1 MGTKPT
7 KAKDNVFCKARLEAA
22 KYNDKLRS
30 RLGAAEALGYAS
42 ESTISDWELGISTP
56 APEVVL
62 KMSDL
67 YNAPE
72 LENYYCTNMCPL
84 GCNIP
89 KVDLEKLDRISLKAL
104 STFRKVEKTRELLLD
119 ITADGVISEDEK
131 ADMQTIVSNLEELEQ
146 IAQSI
151 KLWVKKNMHDED
163 AL

>member
-7 KAKDNVFCKARLEAA
+7 KARDNVFCKARLEAA

-30 RLGAAEALGYAS
+30 RSGAAEALGYAS
-42 ESTISDWELGISTP
+42 ESTISDWELGISIP
-56 APEVVL
+56 APEAVL

-89 KVDLEKLDRISLKAL
+89 KADLEALDRISLKAL
-104 STFRKVEKTRELLLD
+104 ATFRKVEETKEILLD
-119 ITADGVISEDEK
+119 ITADGVIDEDEK
-131 ADMQTIVSNLEELEQ
+131 ADLQKVLSTLEELEQ
-146 IAQSI
+146 IAQGM
-151 KLWVKKNMHDED
+151 KLWVKKNMQED

>member
-7 KAKDNVFCKARLEAA
+7 KARDNIFCKARLEAA

-30 RLGAAEALGYAS
+30 RSGAAEALGYAS
-42 ESTISDWELGISTP
+42 ESTISDWELGLSIP

-84 GCNIP
+84 GCNMP
-89 KVDLEKLDRISLKAL
+89 KVDLEALDRISLRAL
-104 STFRKVEKTRELLLD
+104 STFRKVEETREILLD
-119 ITADGVISEDEK
+119 ITADGVIAEDEK
-131 ADMQTIVSNLEELEQ
+131 ADLQKVLCNLEELEQ
-146 IAQSI
+146 IAQSM
-151 KLWVKKNMHDED
+151 KLWVKKNMQED
-163 AL
+163 PL

>member
-7 KAKDNVFCKARLEAA
+7 KARDNVFCKARLEAA

-30 RLGAAEALGYAS
+30 RSGAAEVLGYAS
-42 ESTISDWELGISTP
+42 ESTVSDWELGISIP

-89 KVDLEKLDRISLKAL
+89 KVDPEALDRISLRAL
-104 STFRKVEKTRELLLD
+104 ATFRKVEETREILLD
-119 ITADGVISEDEK
+119 ITADGVIAENEK
-131 ADMQTIVSNLEELEQ
+131 ADLQKVLDNLEELEQ
-146 IAQSI
+146 IAQSM
-151 KLWVKKNMHDED
+151 KLWVKKNMQED